1 MVTIEELEARV
12 KELEIWKEKVS
23 KYLQRLDAQNNNTTT
38 RRMWSQEEQ
47 EFLLNNK
54 KLGYVKLTQLWRDK
68 FDHIRTVDSIRKKG
82 ERLGIMWGD

>member
-1 MVTIEELEARV
+1 MVTIEELEARIE
-12 KELEIWKEKVS
+12 ELEIWKEKVV
-23 KYLQRLDAQNNNTTT
+23 KYLQRLDAQNNKTTT

-54 KLGYVKLTQLWRDK
+54 KLGYVKLTKLWRDK